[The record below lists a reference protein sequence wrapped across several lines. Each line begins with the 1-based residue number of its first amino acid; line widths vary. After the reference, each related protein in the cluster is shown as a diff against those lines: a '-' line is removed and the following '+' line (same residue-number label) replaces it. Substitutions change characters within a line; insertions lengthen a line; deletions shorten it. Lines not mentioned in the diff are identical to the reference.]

1 MTQSLKSKTLHGV
14 GWSALQS
21 VLNYGI
27 SFVVGIVLARL
38 LDPSE
43 YGLIGMAFIFIA
55 LSQTIVDSG
64 MSNSLIR
71 KTDATDD
78 DFQTV
83 FSVNL
88 SMSVLMY
95 GVLYASAGLIADFF
109 KEPRLVDIVRVLSVV
124 VIVNAFA
131 QIQRTILTKR
141 IDFKS
146 QTKVSLLAAIV
157 SGVVGIGMA
166 YMGYGVWALITQQLV
181 QTIMRTVAFWTYTKW
196 MPRLTF
202 SKECFHEH
210 FSFGWKLLVS
220 GIISTGFREG
230 TNAVIGRYYSAISLG
245 YYTKAIN
252 LTRMFSTNMTEVVN
266 RVTYP
271 VLSEIQNDKMRLL
284 SAYRRMIR
292 TAMLPTFF
300 CMLMLAAVAE
310 PLVLTLIGE
319 KWLPSVGMIQ
329 VLCFYLMLYPL
340 HALNLNMLQV
350 AGRSDLFLRLEVIKD
365 SLLIVPLVL
374 GATMGIYWMLWCNV
388 LIGFIAYYL
397 NAYYSGRFVGYSMW
411 MQIKDIFPGFCVT
424 VISAAVAWTITLLP
438 LICYLRLV
446 LQVAL
451 GIAILLCLCE
461 ILKLPEYIE
470 LKTIVTNKISKR
482 TKTV

>member
-1 MTQSLKSKTLHGV
+1 MSESLKTKTLHGV

-43 YGLIGMAFIFIA
+43 YGLIGMAFIFIT

-64 MSNSLIR
+64 LSNSLIR
-71 KTDATDD
+71 KTTATDE

-88 SMSVLMY
+88 GLSLLMY
-95 GVLYASAGLIADFF
+95 GVLYACAGLIADFF
-109 KEPRLVDIVRVLSVV
+109 AEPRLVDIVRVLSIV
-124 VIVNAFA
+124 VIINAFA
-131 QIQRTILTKR
+131 QIQRTILTKK

-146 QTKVSLLAAIV
+146 QTKVSLVAAIT
-157 SGVVGIGMA
+157 SGVVGITMA

-181 QTIMRTVAFWTYTKW
+181 QTTVRTIAFWTYTRW
-196 MPRLTF
+196 IPQLTF

-210 FSFGWKLLVS
+210 FSFGSKLLVS
-220 GIISTGFREG
+220 GIIATAFREA

-245 YYTKAIN
+245 YYTKALNI
-252 LTRMFSTNMTEVVN
+252 TRLFSTNMTEVVN

-271 VLSEIQNDKMRLL
+271 VLSEIQSDKTRLL
-284 SAYRRMIR
+284 SAYQRMIR

-300 CMLMLAAVAE
+300 CMLMLAAVSK

-319 KWLPSVGMIQ
+319 KWLPAVGMMQ

-340 HALNLNMLQV
+340 HAMNLNMLQV
-350 AGRSDLFLRLEVIKD
+350 SGRSDLYLRIEIIKD
-365 SLLIVPLVL
+365 VLAIIPLVL
-374 GATMGIYWMLWCNV
+374 GVKLGIYWMLWCNV
-388 LIGFIAYYL
+388 LLSFIAYYL

-411 MQIKDIFPGFCVT
+411 MQIKDIVPGFCVAA
-424 VISAAVAWTITLLP
+424 VSAAAAWTITLLP
-438 LICYLRLV
+438 LSCYLQLA
-446 LQVAL
+446 LQAIV
-451 GIAILLCLCE
+451 GIAILISMSEL
-461 ILKLPEYIE
+461 IHLPEYIE
-470 LKTIVTNKISKR
+470 LKGIVTSKLNKR
-482 TKTV
+482 RNN